1 MVNALTSCVFWG
13 IILLLLWM
21 VRPSS
26 GFYNKTIEEWDI
38 KSRIVTFFLIAAII
52 ASSSFLMTLIHLY
65 NGKKPDHRNQYELI
79 TEAFLKGQLYFD
91 YDDID
96 PKLLEMEN
104 PYSYGA
110 RQEAGVKFHWDHA
123 FYKGKYYMY
132 FGVVPVLML
141 FMPYRLITGTSL
153 TTYHATQ
160 IFTALTVIGLFAVFR
175 FLSRKYF
182 KDLPIGLYQ
191 VLSVLFAMMSIMY
204 STSKPALYQTAIS
217 SGVCLEIWSL
227 FFFLKAVLDTENVD
241 RAIALAA
248 AGSLLGALVF
258 GCRPTVA
265 LANLVVIPLLVIFI
279 KKHGIS
285 AKLLAKT
292 ALAALPYVIVAAGL
306 MWYNYA
312 RFENPFEFGQ
322 SYQLTVADQTGYSGM
337 SALLDVKRNLQG
349 IKYCFLSMPEVK
361 KEFPF
366 MGEGGLFLMY
376 PILFYILIGA
386 VNEQTRKRLRESGLM
401 GWICTIA
408 ATVLLIVVMSVVW
421 TPKIELRYTEDY
433 TWMLCIIAFAVI
445 GFLYQTMEFKR
456 PFCARVSYVAFFSA
470 MICVLVLTSQ
480 MMDKMSEE
488 ELALVYRAA
497 QAVSFGLIR

>member
-1 MVNALTSCVFWG
+1 MGNALTSCVFWG

-26 GFYNKTIEEWDI
+26 GFYNKTMEEWDL
-38 KSRIVTFFLIAAII
+38 KSRIITIVLIIAII
-52 ASSSFLMTLIHLY
+52 ASSSFLMSMIHLY

-79 TEAFLKGQLYFD
+79 TEAFLKGQLNFD

-132 FGVVPVLML
+132 FGVVPVFLV
-141 FMPYRLITGTSL
+141 FMPYRLITGRSL

-160 IFTALTVIGLFAVFR
+160 IFTALTVIGLFAIFR
-175 FLSRKYF
+175 LLAGKYL
-182 KDLPIGLYQ
+182 KDLPIGLYW

-204 STSKPALYQTAIS
+204 STAKPALYHTAIS

-227 FFFLKAVLDTENVD
+227 FFFLKAVLDTESVN
-241 RAIALAA
+241 RALALAA
-248 AGSLLGALVF
+248 VGSLLGALVF
-258 GCRPTVA
+258 GCRPTVG
-265 LANLVVIPLLVIFI
+265 LANLAVLPLLVIFL
-279 KKHGIS
+279 KKHGFS

-292 ALAALPYVIVAAGL
+292 LLAALPYVIVAAAL
-306 MWYNYA
+306 MWYNYS
-312 RFENPFEFGQ
+312 RFESPFEFGQ

-337 SALLDVKRNLQG
+337 SALLDIKRNLQG
-349 IKYCFLSMPEVK
+349 IQYCFLGAMSVK
-361 KEFPF
+361 KAFPF
-366 MGEGGLFLMY
+366 VGAGGLFVMY

-386 VNEQTRKRLRESGLM
+386 VNEQTRKKLRESSLM
-401 GWICTIA
+401 GWICTAA

-433 TWMLCIIAFAVI
+433 TWMLCIITFTVI

-456 PFCARVSYVAFFSA
+456 AFCARVSYMAFFSA
-470 MICVLVLTSQ
+470 MICVLVLASQ
-480 MMDKMSEE
+480 MMSKMSEE

-497 QAVSFGLIR
+497 QAVSFGLIH

>member
-1 MVNALTSCVFWG
+1 MGNVLTSCLFWG

-26 GFYNKTIEEWDI
+26 GFYKMTMEDWNM
-38 KSRIVTFFLIAAII
+38 KSRIVTILLIVILI
-52 ASSSFLMTLIHLY
+52 ASSSFLMSLIHLY

-79 TEAFLKGQLYFD
+79 TEAFLKGQLNFD

-96 PKLLEMEN
+96 PKLLEMKN
-104 PYSYGA
+104 PYNAGA
-110 RQEAGVKFHWDHA
+110 RKEAGVKFHWDHA

-132 FGVVPVLML
+132 FGVVPVFLV

-160 IFTALTVIGLFAVFR
+160 LFTALTVIGLFVLLR
-175 FLSRKYF
+175 FLARKYLR
-182 KDLPIGLYQ
+182 DMPIGLYYMLAT
-191 VLSVLFAMMSIMY
+191 VFAMMSIMY

-227 FFFLKAVLDTENVD
+227 IFFLKAVLDTESLN

-248 AGSLLGALVF
+248 VGSLLGALVF
-258 GCRPTVA
+258 GCRPTVG
-265 LANLVVIPLLVIFI
+265 LANLVVIPLLVIFL
-279 KKHGIS
+279 KKRGGS
-285 AKLLAKT
+285 AEVLVKT

-337 SALLDVKRNLQG
+337 TALLNVKRNLQG
-349 IKYCFLSMPEVK
+349 IKYCFLSMIDLK

-366 MGEGGLFLMY
+366 VGEGGLFVMY

-386 VNEQTRKRLRESGLM
+386 VNKQTRKKLRESGLM
-401 GWICTIA
+401 GWICAIA
-408 ATVLLIVVMSVVW
+408 GSVLLIVVMSVVW
-421 TPKIELRYTEDY
+421 TPKLELRYTEDY
-433 TWMLCIIAFAVI
+433 TWMLCIIAFTVI
-445 GFLYQTMEFKR
+445 GFMYQTMEFKR
-456 PFCARVSYVAFFSA
+456 AFCARVSYVTLFSG
-470 MICVLVLTSQ
+470 MICVLVLTNQ
-480 MMDKMSEE
+480 MMGKMNKE

-497 QAVSFGLIR
+497 QAVTFGLIH